1 MGKQP
6 DNRDLAQF
14 DLGVLDEI
22 IDDLTGI
29 QAIIE
34 GSVLASRASEGEKV
48 GEGSVEQGRELATR
62 MTAMEQKSS
71 RLGILEMVAAG
82 RLAELEWRA
91 VEAEVLLA
99 RLRGRRGVRLLNVF
113 SGWVRRPWRLGVLLK
128 GLAGV
133 WVRVPLA
140 ELPAVKPG
148 PDSYLSGL
156 VTPPRSPRRRR
167 FVYPHLR
174 VAHAGGVAMFEKVAP
189 HHRLGA
195 VNLDEGLETG
205 YDMLLVEPG
214 VDDSLDDLP
223 LSTLSRFTEASVP
236 VVLVAR
242 TLAHLDLAATPK
254 VDLVLT
260 EDPDI
265 GEQAASRQ
273 LPVLVIHPSVDDTV
287 HNPIGFQR
295 QPARSLLVIAD
306 SEDAGVSDIE
316 TLAPLTDRI
325 SLYGEAISGIDA
337 EPARRPVGADQANTA
352 REHAAAY
359 TSPHLAAT
367 PTAYTQ
373 LTLDLTA
380 TGIPVIA
387 ASDPTLDTLLGGH
400 YLPAKNTTEIVG
412 HLETLGHPPT
422 RERQS
427 IPARRHVLTNHTR
440 RHRFEQ
446 LLTQLNIPTNPTPRI
461 SILLSTNRPNNIE
474 HALANVTNQNW
485 PNKELILIL
494 HDPDQFDTTHIEKL
508 TQNLPYPT
516 TTIGA
521 PKQWT
526 LGDCLNA
533 GLDQATGDY
542 ITKIDD
548 DDHYGPNHLTDI
560 HTAHTYSNADITGKT
575 RAHTY
580 LSEHDITVSQPA
592 TPETYGNRVAGGT
605 ITMDRPT
612 AERYK
617 FLRRPSQVDSTL
629 FTRALEDG
637 ALVFS
642 THSMGYI
649 LSRNPGDHT
658 WEMTGYEHFVKNADE
673 TTDGV
678 SRAVIEVG

>member
-1 MGKQP
+1 MAESPTFG
-6 DNRDLAQF
+6 NA
-14 DLGVLDEI
+14 G
-22 IDDLTGI
+22 
-29 QAIIE
+29 QA
-34 GSVLASRASEGEKV
+34 ASASLSDQTYDPEAFAV
-48 GEGSVEQGRELATR
+48 
-62 MTAMEQKSS
+62 
-71 RLGILEMVAAG
+71 VAAG

-113 SGWVRRPWRLGVLLK
+113 SVWVRRPWRLGVLLK
-128 GLAGV
+128 GLGGA
-133 WVRVPLA
+133 WVRLPLA

-148 PDSYLSGL
+148 PEAFLSGL

-174 VAHAGGVAMFEKVAP
+174 VAHAGGLVMFEKVAP
-189 HHRLGA
+189 HHRLGV

-214 VDDSLDDLP
+214 VDDMLDDLP
-223 LSTLSRFTEASVP
+223 LSTLARFTETSVP

-306 SEDAGVSDIE
+306 SEDVAASDIE

-325 SLYGEAISGIDA
+325 SLYGAAISGIDA
-337 EPARRPVGADQANTA
+337 EPAQRPVGADQADTA
-352 REHAAAY
+352 REHTAAY
-359 TSPHLAAT
+359 TSPNLAAT
-367 PTAYTQ
+367 PTAYIQ

-400 YLPAKNTTEIVG
+400 YLPAENTTEIVG

-474 HALANVTNQNW
+474 HALANITNQNW
-485 PNKELILIL
+485 PNKELLLIL
-494 HDPDQFDTTHIEKL
+494 HDPDQFDTTHIEQL

-516 TTIGA
+516 TTISA

-560 HTAHTYSNADITGKT
+560 HTAHTYSNADITGK
-575 RAHTY
+575 
-580 LSEHDITVSQPA
+580 LSNIVFIEQRDLTLDWLVDKQETFGTPLPGA
-592 TPETYGNRVAGGT
+592 T
-605 ITMDRPT
+605 ML
-612 AERYK
+612 
-617 FLRRPSQVDSTL
+617 LRRELLDAYRFRRLNKGEDSSL
-629 FTRALEDG
+629 NRSVMADG
-637 ALVFS
+637 LKVYS
-642 THSMGYI
+642 THRFNFI
-649 LSRNPGDHT
+649 RVRHGDHT
-658 WEMTGYEHFVKNADE
+658 HVTGDE
-673 TTDGV
+673 VFLAGSTGEFRQGLDLDN
-678 SRAVIEVG
+678 SML